1 MDIFEKLNVNKT
13 KLYEASSDVRKMIS
27 SIIDENSFVELNA
40 FSFGKNE
47 FFEEDLDG
55 LGVVTGYAR
64 IDDYPVY
71 IVAQNGKIL
80 NGSLTKAN
88 CEKINNCL
96 IKAGESNVPVIY
108 LLDSQGV
115 QVGEGIGVMEGLAQV
130 LSTATALKGV
140 VSQFAVVVGD
150 VYGSLSIL
158 TTICDYTILVG
169 NKVVSYTSPQVISA
183 SANGVEKSV
192 IGGDKAENGVAT
204 FSVKDIKD
212 VKDCILKIYSVIPEY
227 TSIYEDTQDDLNRNA
242 IVLNAKKDAKS
253 LITALFDKDSFVELN
268 GGYAKEVLTG
278 VGRVGGI
285 SVASIIF
292 DGGEEGVSL
301 NLLNVLKIK
310 NFVNF
315 VNDNNMPMV
324 NLVNTKGIKEDF
336 TTAKT
341 PVLAEF
347 ANMLYALKT
356 VDIVS
361 VVYGKAI
368 GLGYTAFVSKEFG
381 VRYSYAFCDSKIS
394 LLDGDLGVACEFG
407 VIEQD
412 KINDLKTKY
421 ADKQDAI
428 NSARLGCVDNVIE
441 PQYLRQHVI
450 SVLQMIIR
458 N

>member
-1 MDIFEKLNVNKT
+1 MDIFEKLNVNKA
-13 KLYEASSDVRKMIS
+13 KLYEASTDVRKMIS

-47 FFEEDLDG
+47 FYEEDLDG

-71 IVAQNGKIL
+71 IVAQNGKVL
-80 NGSLTKAN
+80 NGSLSKAN

-108 LLDSQGV
+108 LLESQGV
-115 QVGEGIGVMEGLAQV
+115 QVGEGVGVMEGLAQV

-158 TTICDYTILVG
+158 TAICDYTILVG
-169 NKVVSYTSPQVISA
+169 NNVVSYTSPQVISA
-183 SANGVEKSV
+183 SVNGVEKSA
-192 IGGDKAENGVAT
+192 IGGDKAENGIAT
-204 FSVKDIKD
+204 FTVKDITN
-212 VKDCILKIYSVIPEY
+212 VKDCILKIYKVIPEY
-227 TSIYEDTQDDLNRNA
+227 TSILEDTSDDLNRSA
-242 IVLNAKKDAKS
+242 IVLNGKKDAKN
-253 LITALFDKDSFVELN
+253 LITALFDKDTFVELN
-268 GGYAKEVLTG
+268 SGYAKEVITC
-278 VGRVGGI
+278 VGRVGGV

-292 DGGEEGVSL
+292 DGEEEGVSL

-310 NFVNF
+310 NFVNY

-324 NLVNTKGIKEDF
+324 NLINTKGIKEDF
-336 TTAKT
+336 ATAKT

-347 ANMLYALKT
+347 ANMLYALKG

-368 GLGYTAFVSKEFG
+368 GLGYSAFVSKEFG

-407 VIEQD
+407 VIEQEQ
-412 KINDLKTKY
+412 INKLKDKY

>member
-1 MDIFEKLNVNKT
+1 MDIFEKLNANKT
-13 KLYEASSDVRKMIS
+13 KLYEASNDVRKMIS

-55 LGVVTGYAR
+55 LGVITGYAR

-80 NGSLTKAN
+80 NGSLSKAN

-96 IKAGESNVPVIY
+96 IKAGESSVPVIY
-108 LLDSQGV
+108 LLDSKGV
-115 QVGEGIGVMEGLAQV
+115 QVGEGVGVMEGLAQV

-150 VYGSLSIL
+150 VYGSLSLL
-158 TTICDYTILVG
+158 TAICDYTILVG
-169 NKVVSYTSPQVISA
+169 NNVISYTSPQVISA
-183 SANGVEKSV
+183 SANGIDKSV

-204 FSVKDIKD
+204 FTVKDITE
-212 VKDCILKIYSVIPEY
+212 VKDCILKIYSILPEY
-227 TSIYEDTQDDLNRNA
+227 TSVCEDTNDDLNRNA
-242 IVLNAKKDAKS
+242 LVLNGKKDAKT
-253 LITALFDKDSFVELN
+253 LISALFDKGTFIELN
-268 GGYAKEVLTG
+268 GAYAKEVITG
-278 VGRVGGI
+278 IGRVGGV

-292 DGGEEGVSL
+292 DGEEEGVSL
-301 NLLNVLKIK
+301 NLLNVLKIT
-310 NFVNF
+310 NFVNY

-324 NLVNTKGIKEDF
+324 NLINTKGIKEDF
-336 TTAKT
+336 NTAKT
-341 PVLAEF
+341 PILAEF
-347 ANMLYALKT
+347 ANMLFALKT

-368 GLGYTAFVSKEFG
+368 GLGYSAFVSKEFG

-407 VIEQD
+407 VIEQA
-412 KINDLKTKY
+412 KINDLQKDY
-421 ADKQDAI
+421 AEKQDAM